1 MKKFDYISS
10 FVLFVLAVV
19 LFFQS
24 RNLAVWGELGPSE
37 GFFPLMLSFLLA
49 LLSLISLIRTYFQIK
64 QDQEAA
70 RILGPKK
77 INFLIYIASF
87 FAFGLFFE
95 KLGYYFT
102 LAAFLILTIKIVEKQ
117 SWKMTLGV
125 TVVSLAASYLIFVKF
140 LLVPLPEGILSFVVQ
155 LLR

>member
-10 FVLFVLAVV
+10 SVLFILAVV

-24 RNLAVWGELGPSE
+24 RNLTVWGELGPTE

-49 LLSLISLIRTYFQIK
+49 LLSLITLIRTYFQTK
-64 QDQEAA
+64 QGQEAVK
-70 RILGPKK
+70 ILGPKK
-77 INFLIYIASF
+77 INFFIYLASF
-87 FAFGLFFE
+87 FAFGLLFE

-102 LAAFLILTIKIVEKQ
+102 LASFLILTIKIVERQ

-125 TVVSLAASYLIFVKF
+125 TMVSLVASYLIFVKF
-140 LLVPLPEGILSFVVQ
+140 LMVPLPEGILSFVVR